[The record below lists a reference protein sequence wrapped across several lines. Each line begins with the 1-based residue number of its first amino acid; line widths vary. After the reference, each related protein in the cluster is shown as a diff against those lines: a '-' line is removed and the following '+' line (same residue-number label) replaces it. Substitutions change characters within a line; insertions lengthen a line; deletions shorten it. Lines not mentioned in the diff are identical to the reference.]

1 MHFSLKRPNFSLSIG
16 TVKKKFRS
24 VLTRFVSGSVWTWTL
39 LVDAPIHTVDP
50 PWQHQ
55 IDIAYGT
62 GMLLLASTTCTS
74 FVGFD
79 VMAWFLIGFAGMLLL
94 LQDVEEEWTI
104 RSNQELEYV

>member
-1 MHFSLKRPNFSLSIG
+1 MTG
-16 TVKKKFRS
+16 
-24 VLTRFVSGSVWTWTL
+24 FVSGNVRTWTL

-79 VMAWFLIGFAGMLLL
+79 VMAWFLICFAGLLLL

-104 RSNQELEYV
+104 RSNQELDTHRQLSVLVIARTHLDAFGVSYI

>member
-1 MHFSLKRPNFSLSIG
+1 ME
-16 TVKKKFRS
+16 KKFRS
-24 VLTRFVSGSVWTWTL
+24 VLSGCVSGSIGTWTL
-39 LVDAPIHTVDP
+39 LVDAPIHTVDAP
-50 PWQHQ
+50 LQHW
-55 IDIAYGT
+55 IDIVYGT

-79 VMAWFLIGFAGMLLL
+79 VMTWFLIGFAGLLLL

>member
-1 MHFSLKRPNFSLSIG
+1 MGVYGH
-16 TVKKKFRS
+16 
-24 VLTRFVSGSVWTWTL
+24 
-39 LVDAPIHTVDP
+39 VDAPIHTVDS

-62 GMLLLASTTCTS
+62 GTLLLASTTCTP

-79 VMAWFLIGFAGMLLL
+79 VMAWFFIGFAVMLLL